1 MHNMMCL
8 TFARELHHIARDD
21 LRGCVYHIAYHIV
34 YQIIWPIEQLP
45 VNIFLEALSFQE
57 DCMPTDLLYN
67 VQKPRPI
74 IRINSKLRN
83 EPACIP

>member
-21 LRGCVYHIAYHIV
+21 LRGCVYHIV
-34 YQIIWPIEQLP
+34 NQIIWPIEQLP
-45 VNIFLEALSFQE
+45 VNTFLEAQSFQE
-57 DCMPTDLLYN
+57 DWMPTDLLYN